1 MEPICFIS
9 GQGPESRRTSAQKP
23 NVPRGCAWSPPGT
36 VAMRSLHNQPQGGDS
51 VGREERKQERQQ
63 KKEERQQ
70 EREQRREE
78 KQQERQEKREE
89 RQEQRQQE
97 RG

>member
-1 MEPICFIS
+1 VNSGKKKKKGREVAPGPRQVQSSHTEPA
-9 GQGPESRRTSAQKP
+9 RTNRKE
-23 NVPRGCAWSPPGT
+23 
-36 VAMRSLHNQPQGGDS
+36 DS

-63 KKEERQQ
+63 KKEERKQ
-70 EREQRREE
+70 EREQRREQ
-78 KQQERQEKREE
+78 KQEERQEKREE